1 VFNKDRAEEEQMRLR
16 FGNMQHRV
24 ILDAIQ
30 RRDALCAETLMR
42 EHANQIPVYTSL
54 LVPELPRRK

>member
-1 VFNKDRAEEEQMRLR
+1 MRLR

-24 ILDAIQ
+24 ILDAID
-30 RRDALCAETLMR
+30 RRDTLRAETLMR

-54 LVPELPRRK
+54 LVEELPGRT